1 MVGLEDFVFCSSWE
15 NFCDWTETFLSGL
28 WKSENQPSPTLG
40 REPGEGLQWVREH
53 GPPGQAQQ
61 DSSPH
66 FQNSPG
72 RTGAPSPPSTA
83 SRMSFWGRGPEEG
96 EEPGTVLSP
105 DEGTQLALQGQ
116 QDVGRQWRKGILG
129 WQSVRAGWGE
139 PQTSQLSWNFYS
151 LHISLCPEM
160 SVTTPAVSCA
170 KAQLRP

>member
-1 MVGLEDFVFCSSWE
+1 M
-15 NFCDWTETFLSGL
+15 ETFLSGL
-28 WKSENQPSPTLG
+28 WKSENQTSPTLG
-40 REPGEGLQWVREH
+40 REAGEGLQWVREH
-53 GPPGQAQQ
+53 GPLGQAQQ

-83 SRMSFWGRGPEEG
+83 SRISFWGRGPEEG

-139 PQTSQLSWNFYS
+139 PQTSQLS
-151 LHISLCPEM
+151 
-160 SVTTPAVSCA
+160 
-170 KAQLRP
+170 